1 MNVLL
6 LQMVHDEEVE
16 DLGDL
21 DSMLPD
27 STLPEAS
34 GVELALPSDAGE
46 GPSATPAPTGAG
58 EDPAP
63 APTLTGEDASKAVG
77 GPAAKDLAAAIGP
90 SQVAE

>member
-1 MNVLL
+1 MAHAEGVK
-6 LQMVHDEEVE
+6 

-21 DSMLPD
+21 DGTLPD

-34 GVELALPSDAGE
+34 VVDLAPPSDVGE
-46 GPSATPAPTGAG
+46 GPSSIPAPTGAG

-63 APTLTGEDASKAVG
+63 APAATCEDALKVG
-77 GPAAKDLAAAIGP
+77 VEPAAEDPAAAVEP